1 MEIAFCL
8 SCGEEIHLPERVE
21 VGQRLNCPYC
31 RAELEV
37 IGTDPV
43 ELDWAYEE
51 YWEEGLV
58 E

>member
-1 MEIAFCL
+1 MESAPCP
-8 SCGEEIHLPERVE
+8 SCGEEICLPERVGI
-21 VGQRLNCPYC
+21 GQRLNCPYC

-37 IGTDPV
+37 VGENPV

-51 YWEEGLV
+51 YWEEGLA